1 MPYALTV
8 AAHQM
13 NDSALRHAAKTY
25 KKQTLASPIF
35 MTSQIEADLALMA
48 AKHKKLHMKK
58 RLKDMLQPSHASLS
72 HGLTN
77 PAALYRSL
85 SQVKKRSGRRAR
97 HSKVRGSV
105 ILMFEWPNA
114 LQPHILLCP

>member
-35 MTSQIEADLALMA
+35 MTSQIETDLALMA
-48 AKHKKLHMKK
+48 VKHKKLHMKK
-58 RLKDMLQPSHASLS
+58 RLKDMLQQPNAALG
-72 HGLTN
+72 HGLIS

-85 SQVKKRSGRRAR
+85 SQVKKRSGTRRR
-97 HSKVRGSV
+97 HSRVGTSLLACTG
-105 ILMFEWPNA
+105 LMTPNSLA
-114 LQPHILLCP
+114 A